1 VAASAPEDL
10 LTAARRLATVATVAG
25 LAAAGLASAR
35 ADPVILPPPGTGA
48 WRPLAFRSVGR
59 MTAYAAVSIDG
70 VDAMRADSNCAASA
84 LWLALDDI
92 DLGRTPHLS
101 WRWKVEQG
109 LEVPDERIA
118 AGDDFAA
125 RVYVLFRLDAA
136 RATLGQRLRHRLGRL
151 LYRREPPGSA
161 LNFVWASHSEI
172 GAVWDNPFA
181 DTSKMVV
188 VATGRSPGWRQEE
201 VDLGARY
208 RALFASAPPPL
219 LGLAVMSDT
228 DNTCQKAT
236 AWFADF
242 RFRGGGR

>member
-1 VAASAPEDL
+1 MAASAPEDPL
-10 LTAARRLATVATVAG
+10 DAARRLATIATIAG
-25 LAAAGLASAR
+25 LTAAGLASAR
-35 ADPVILPPPGTGA
+35 ADPVTLPQPGTGA

-59 MTAYAAVSIDG
+59 TTTYTAVSIDG
-70 VDAMRADSNCAASA
+70 TGAVRADSDCAASA
-84 LWLALDDI
+84 LWLPLDDI
-92 DLGRTPHLS
+92 DLAHTPHLG
-101 WRWKVEQG
+101 WRWKVERG

-125 RVYVLFRLDAA
+125 RVYVLFHLDAA
-136 RATLGQRLRHRLGRL
+136 RATWGQRLRHRLGRL

-188 VATGRSPGWRQEE
+188 VATGHHPGWRQEE

-208 RALFASAPPPL
+208 RALFESAPPPL
-219 LGLAVMSDT
+219 LGLAIMSDT

-242 RFRGGGR
+242 RFRGGER

>member
-1 VAASAPEDL
+1 VAASAPEVPLD
-10 LTAARRLATVATVAG
+10 AARRLATVATFVG
-25 LAAAGLASAR
+25 LTAAGLASTR
-35 ADPVILPPPGTGA
+35 ADPVPLPQPGTGA

-59 MTAYAAVSIDG
+59 TTIYTAVSIDG
-70 VDAMRADSNCAASA
+70 TDAVRADSDCAASA
-84 LWLALDDI
+84 LWLPLDDI
-92 DLGRTPHLS
+92 DLARTPLLG
-101 WRWKVEQG
+101 WRWKLERG
-109 LEVPDERIA
+109 LEIPDERIA

-125 RVYVLFRLDAA
+125 RVYVLFHLDAD

-161 LNFVWASHSEI
+161 LNFVWASRSEI

-208 RALFASAPPPL
+208 RALFESAPPPL
-219 LGLAVMSDT
+219 LGLAIMSDT
-228 DNTCQKAT
+228 DNTCQQAT